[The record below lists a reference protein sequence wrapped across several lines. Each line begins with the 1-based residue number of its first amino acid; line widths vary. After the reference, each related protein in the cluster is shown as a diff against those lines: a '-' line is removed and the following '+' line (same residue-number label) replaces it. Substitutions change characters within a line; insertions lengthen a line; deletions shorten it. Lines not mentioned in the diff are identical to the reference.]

1 MPDQQLNLGFLGNFA
16 STALKQEAN
25 KLTTAIEELKS
36 GTSLGL
42 GEMLQLQTDLSAFSI
57 FGNLCS
63 SIVKEVSDT
72 LKSAIRNVN

>member
-16 STALKQEAN
+16 SGALQTQQAN
-25 KLTTAIEELKS
+25 LAIEIANIKS

-42 GEMLQLQTDLSAFSI
+42 ADMIQVQTDLSAFSI